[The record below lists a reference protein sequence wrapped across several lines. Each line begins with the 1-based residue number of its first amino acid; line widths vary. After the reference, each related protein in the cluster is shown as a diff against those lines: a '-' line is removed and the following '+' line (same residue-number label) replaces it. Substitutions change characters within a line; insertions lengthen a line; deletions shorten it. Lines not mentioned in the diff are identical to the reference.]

1 MAGIGDIIGP
11 MEHETD
17 GAYSEFVRCIPWLQA
32 ALDAGGN
39 THTIEDLFRSISVG
53 RMQFW
58 PAPRGCAVTEIV
70 VYPRRKTLHIFLAG
84 GEMDQIV
91 DMDGSAAEF
100 ARANGCDGMSIC
112 GRRGWVRVLK
122 DNGWKETM
130 TTLVKEI

>member
-1 MAGIGDIIGP
+1 MCGIGDIIDT
-11 MEHETD
+11 MEQTEHNAFSD
-17 GAYSEFVRCIPWLQA
+17 FARCIPWLQA

-39 THTIEDLFRSISVG
+39 THTIADVFDAVAAG

-58 PAPRGCAVTEIV
+58 PAPRGCAITEIIA
-70 VYPRRKTLHIFLAG
+70 YPRKKVLHIFLAG

-91 DMDGSAAEF
+91 DMDGSATEF

-112 GRRGWVRVLK
+112 GRRGWARVLK
-122 DNGWKETM
+122 DNGWEETM